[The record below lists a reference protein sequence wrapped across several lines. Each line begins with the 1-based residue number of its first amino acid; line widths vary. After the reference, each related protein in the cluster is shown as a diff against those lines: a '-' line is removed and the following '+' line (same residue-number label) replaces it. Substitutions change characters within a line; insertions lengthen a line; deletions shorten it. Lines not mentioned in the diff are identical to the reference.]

1 MCLAFLHSHGGTG
14 CGSAH
19 RPFFATLASFSNFSS
34 SRSPGAY
41 FLYHQHQPTL
51 TEETLMTL
59 FKCGDLAIGTHY
71 QVQFSDA
78 AHKTPRHLDGPKAL
92 AYVSTLC
99 NIHGGQGITC
109 QPKNITVLQRAP
121 LRPIPLLRPSHSA
134 DSYAAFATVLSPALW
149 PRNYVLRL

>member
-1 MCLAFLHSHGGTG
+1 
-14 CGSAH
+14 
-19 RPFFATLASFSNFSS
+19 
-34 SRSPGAY
+34 
-41 FLYHQHQPTL
+41 
-51 TEETLMTL
+51 MTL

-92 AYVSTLC
+92 AYFSTLC

-109 QPKNITVLQRAP
+109 QPKNITVSQRAP